1 MKPKAHYFRVGSF
14 ILIGIVLLIALAIA
28 LGGGGLFKR
37 TVTIETYFNGTVQG
51 LDVGSKVKYRGVLI
65 GEVTKLGFTSNRYES
80 HLPPTQRKP
89 YVYVEAKL
97 DLEQAGFNTKLDAG
111 LLQRLIDKGLRIR
124 MSAQGITGTYFLEID
139 YLDPARASPPLPI
152 SWQPVNLY
160 LPSGAST
167 VTQILERADRFLAH
181 FEQMNLPKVATDLDA
196 LLLTLNAKL
205 VAVDAKAIGND
216 TRAMVADLRE
226 TASRINKV
234 LAGPEAEAAVRD
246 AAAATSRLRKLLDSP
261 GLDTAPQD
269 AAVAMSKLRALLEGD
284 ELQNSLKHLESTLQS
299 VDKAVAGKDP
309 DITTIIDN
317 LRRTSENLRDL
328 SESLKRYPGALFAD
342 PPQRLETLPQR

>member
-14 ILIGIVLLIALAIA
+14 ILLGIALLVAVAIA

-51 LDVGSKVKYRGVLI
+51 LDVGSKVKYRGVLV
-65 GEVTKLGFTSNRYES
+65 GEVTKLGFTSNRYEKR
-80 HLPPTQRKP
+80 LPPSQRKP

-97 DLEQAGFNTKLDAG
+97 DLQQAGFETKLDAA
-111 LLQRLIDKGLRIR
+111 LFQRLIDKGLRIR

-139 YLDPARASPPLPI
+139 YLDPVRSPPLPI
-152 SWQPVNLY
+152 SWQPVNFY

-181 FEQMNLPKVATDLDA
+181 FEQMNLPKVASDLDK

-205 VAVDAKAIGND
+205 DAVDAKAIGDD
-216 TRAMVADLRE
+216 TRAMVADLRQ
-226 TASRINKV
+226 TAARINKV
-234 LAGPEAEAAVRD
+234 LAGPEAEAAIRD
-246 AAAATSRLRKLLDSP
+246 AAAASSRLRKLLDSP
-261 GLDTAPQD
+261 GLDSAPED
-269 AAVAMSKLRALLEGD
+269 AAIAMRKLREVLEGD
-284 ELQNSLKHLESTLQS
+284 DLQNSLKHLESTLQS
-299 VDKAVAGKDP
+299 VDKAVAGKDQ
-309 DITTIIDN
+309 DIATIVDN

-342 PPQRLETLPQR
+342 PPQRLDTAPQR